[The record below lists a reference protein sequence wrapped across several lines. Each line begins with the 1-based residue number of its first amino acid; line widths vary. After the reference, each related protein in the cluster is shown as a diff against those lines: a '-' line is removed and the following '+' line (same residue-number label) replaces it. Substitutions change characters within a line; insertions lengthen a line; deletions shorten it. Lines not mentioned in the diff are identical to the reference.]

1 MLNVKELLDI
11 PSQHLKELANN
22 FHYFFLNM
30 RILEL
35 ASFEWTILSLKM

>member
-11 PSQHLKELANN
+11 LSQRLKELANN
-22 FHYFFLNM
+22 FDYFFLNM

-35 ASFEWTILSLKM
+35 ETFGWTILSLKM